1 MAMIVM
7 GASIFGVMGLYFRR
21 VNRRR
26 DRGVED
32 SRVSG
37 IDQEQIEELG
47 EHNPAYRYT
56 Y

>member
-1 MAMIVM
+1 MGMIVM
-7 GASIFGVMGLYFRR
+7 GATIFGLMGLYFRR

-26 DRGVED
+26 ERGEED
-32 SRVSG
+32 SRVAG
-37 IDQEQIEELG
+37 MDQEQIEELG